1 MSTDRVD
8 AYIDEAQ
15 PFARPILRHVRKLVH
30 RALADVEE
38 AIKWG
43 MPYFVV
49 NGKNAVGMAAFK
61 QHAAVT
67 LCSDISAGE
76 GMGNFGKITS
86 LDDLPADDELIAMI
100 QDSAEAAQ
108 GRVETPPKPS
118 SKLAIPM
125 PDDFAASLAASPAA
139 QSVFDGF
146 TDAQR
151 RDYLEWITSAKREE
165 TRVKRIATVTE
176 WIGEGKKRN
185 WKYEKC

>member
-1 MSTDRVD
+1 MSADRVD
-8 AYIDEAQ
+8 AYINNAQ
-15 PFARPILRHVRKLVH
+15 PFARPILRHVRQLVH
-30 RALADVEE
+30 RALPGVEE

-61 QHAAVT
+61 KHAAVT

-86 LDDLPADDELIAMI
+86 LDDLPDDNELIVRI
-100 QDSAEAAQ
+100 QNSAEAAQ

-125 PDDFAASLAASPAA
+125 PDDFAASLAASSAA
-139 QSVFDGF
+139 QSFFDGF

-165 TRVKRIATVTE
+165 TREKRIATATE